1 MDRVVDDLGLVL
13 EGEHLTVFIPATG
26 TAYVFRVR
34 SRVNRGYEIINY
46 GPLPLPANTPLL
58 RLGGGLIPVPE
69 YGVLPEFSY
78 NPSTTPINFQTTFN
92 VYDKNDM
99 WFIPKED
106 RERLF
111 HVKTF
116 ITPGWI
122 RVSVDIPRG
131 VPQRRFQKDR
141 VVVDV
146 DRPFGWS
153 RGFIE
158 VVRFPQVYYGYR
170 VANDTNLN
178 VRTFVKFVYGEY
190 VIEIPKDPEFIFSIL
205 TRRYPSYWLTMPI
218 TVMDATLASA
228 LLETYGFEGF
238 PLYPVNKRD
247 EALRAYAELLK
258 GVKV

>member
-1 MDRVVDDLGLVL
+1 LDRVVDELGLVL
-13 EGEHLTVFIPATG
+13 EGEHLTVFIPVTG
-26 TAYVFRVR
+26 TAFVFRVR
-34 SRVNRGYEIINY
+34 SRVNRGYEVINY

-58 RLGGGLIPVPE
+58 RFGGGLIPVPE
-69 YGVLPEFSY
+69 YGVLPGLSY
-78 NPSTTPINFQTTFN
+78 NPSTMPISFPTTLD
-92 VYDKNDM
+92 VYDKSDM

-111 HVKTF
+111 HVKMF
-116 ITPGWI
+116 ITPSWI

-146 DRPFGWS
+146 DKPFGWS

-178 VRTFVKFVYGEY
+178 VRTFVRFVYGEY
-190 VIEIPKDPEFIFSIL
+190 IVEIPKDPEFVFNIL

-218 TVMDATLASA
+218 TVMDTTLRTA
-228 LLETYGFEGF
+228 LIETYGFEGF
-238 PLYPVNKRD
+238 PLYPVNRKD
-247 EALRAYAELLK
+247 EAVRAYAELLK